1 MLAVISVIVVLMLS
15 LLITRIATIALTL
28 TGLSRESAKFQARSA
43 FTGVGFTTDEA
54 EKVVNHPLR
63 RRVLL
68 LLMLLGNAGI
78 VTAVSSIIL
87 TFVGADNSGNW
98 FWRLFWLVFGLAT
111 LWTLATSE
119 WVDRRL
125 SPVISWLLK
134 RWSSLDVRD
143 YARVLHLA
151 GDYGIIEMEVE
162 PQDWLAHKSLAE
174 LDLSHEGV
182 LVLGVQRS
190 SKYIGAP
197 KGHTRILPNDTLIL
211 YGRSPV
217 LADLDL
223 RRDNSE
229 GDQAHQHRKEEQ
241 ERVVEEETQV
251 SQPAEKAT

>member
-1 MLAVISVIVVLMLS
+1 
-15 LLITRIATIALTL
+15 
-28 TGLSRESAKFQARSA
+28 
-43 FTGVGFTTDEA
+43 
-54 EKVVNHPLR
+54 
-63 RRVLL
+63 
-68 LLMLLGNAGI
+68 
-78 VTAVSSIIL
+78 
-87 TFVGADNSGNW
+87 
-98 FWRLFWLVFGLAT
+98 
-111 LWTLATSE
+111 
-119 WVDRRL
+119 
-125 SPVISWLLK
+125 LLK

-223 RRDNSE
+223 RRDNRE

-241 ERVVEEETQV
+241 ERVVHEETQV
-251 SQPAEKAT
+251 SQPAEETT